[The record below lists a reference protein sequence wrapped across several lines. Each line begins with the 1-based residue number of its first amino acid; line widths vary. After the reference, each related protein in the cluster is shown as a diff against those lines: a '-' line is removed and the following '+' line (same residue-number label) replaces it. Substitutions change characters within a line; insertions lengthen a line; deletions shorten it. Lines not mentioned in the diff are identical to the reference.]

1 MKASE
6 KVSFHNDENI
16 IDRIVNLLSEGKLM
30 EKISGII
37 LTTEI
42 VKYGGDISEE
52 DVEELYQEITE
63 WWNEKNEYAT

>member
-6 KVSFHNDENI
+6 KVSFQNDENI
-16 IDRIVNLLSEGKLM
+16 IERIVNLLSEGKSM

-37 LTTEI
+37 STTEI

-63 WWNEKNEYAT
+63 W

>member
-6 KVSFHNDENI
+6 KVSFQNDENI
-16 IDRIVNLLSEGKLM
+16 IDRIVNLLSEGKSM

-37 LTTEI
+37 STTEI

-63 WWNEKNEYAT
+63 WWNEKK

>member
-6 KVSFHNDENI
+6 KVSFQNDENI
-16 IDRIVNLLSEGKLM
+16 IDRIVNLLSEGKSM
-30 EKISGII
+30 EKISGIFS
-37 LTTEI
+37 TTEI

-63 WWNEKNEYAT
+63 WWNEKK